1 MKRFLA
7 LLCALL
13 LLGSVSVF
21 ADDDPVITQSYL
33 EQVFLPQLQTEID
46 TMLSSTLSDAYGTAF
61 RSLTET
67 YAEKNLTAQK
77 QAWANGKTVTARL
90 TLKKGDALT
99 LLPGCKITVTFGTI
113 SGNSALIDTTLGA
126 PAGDTL
132 TAKHLYMQSAESKT
146 PLTVRSDTA
155 EVNVDGALKIAL
167 ASGTD
172 YGSLADALAAMG
184 LFRGRTLGYDL
195 DAGATRAEGLTMFL
209 RLLGLEDEALAC
221 RDSVPFA
228 DVPQSHW
235 ARPYVAY
242 AYTLGLTNGTSATA
256 FSPDQPVT
264 AQHYLTF
271 LMRALHYNEGTAF
284 TWNTVLSDA
293 VTQKIFS
300 QREVQTLTAGS
311 FLRYKMVYLSYYAL
325 FCTDQ
330 QSRRLLCDELIAQN
344 TLENKTLC
352 AGIAKVRGKRI
363 S

>member
-1 MKRFLA
+1 MKRLFALLLA
-7 LLCALL
+7 LLM
-13 LLGSVSVF
+13 LGSVSVC

-33 EQVFLPQLQTEID
+33 EKVFLPQLQTEID
-46 TMLSSTLSDAYGTAF
+46 AMVASTMSDAYAESF
-61 RSLTET
+61 RSFAET
-67 YAEKNLTAQK
+67 YAEKNLAAQK
-77 QAWANGKTVTARL
+77 QAWANGKTVSARL

-99 LLPGCKITVTFGTI
+99 LLAGCKITVAFGTI
-113 SGNSALIDTTLGA
+113 SGSSSLIDVTKGA

-132 TAKHLYMQSAESKT
+132 IAKHLYMQSADAKT
-146 PLTVRSDTA
+146 ALTVRSDTA

-221 RDSVPFA
+221 RDGVPFT
-228 DVPQSHW
+228 DVPQGHW

-242 AYTLGLTNGTSATA
+242 AYKLGLTNGTSATT
-256 FSPDQPVT
+256 FSPDQSVT

-271 LMRALHYNEGTAF
+271 LMRALHYDEGTAF

-293 VTQKIFS
+293 VTQKMFS

-325 FCTDQ
+325 FCNDQ
-330 QSRRLLCDELIAQN
+330 QSYRLLCDELIAQ
-344 TLENKTLC
+344 KTLTNQTLS
-352 AGIAKVRGKRI
+352 AGIAKARGKRI